1 MKQKSSDNKIKISFE
16 NDSHIYDREIGIYAP
31 DISHLS
37 EKSLSDQDFRE
48 SLKIG
53 DFVDCYD
60 STKFWY
66 ASTIVGIDTK
76 EF

>member
-37 EKSLSDQDFRE
+37 EKS
-48 SLKIG
+48 
-53 DFVDCYD
+53 
-60 STKFWY
+60 
-66 ASTIVGIDTK
+66 
-76 EF
+76 